1 MALYYPFEPN
11 IKDFNFYEILT
22 NKDQILLSRSIFA
35 TEILLNELPKKSKV
49 HNITI
54 EQYNEGYFNEK
65 LEETKVNLSNEFIRF

>member
-11 IKDFNFYEILT
+11 IKDFNFYDILA

-35 TEILLNELPKKSKV
+35 TEVLLNELPKKSTV

-54 EQYNEGYFNEK
+54 E
-65 LEETKVNLSNEFIRF
+65 